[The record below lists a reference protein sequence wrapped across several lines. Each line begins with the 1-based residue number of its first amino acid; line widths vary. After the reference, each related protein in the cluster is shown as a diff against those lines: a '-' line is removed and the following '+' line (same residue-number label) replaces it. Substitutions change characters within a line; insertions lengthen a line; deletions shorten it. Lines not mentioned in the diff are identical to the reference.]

1 MATERVV
8 APAERMPRN
17 VMART
22 LTIRDLPAAL
32 HARLV
37 AAARRHRR
45 SLNGEALRC
54 LEAGLSGA
62 DAALEELRTEHRLAE
77 IRALRDQ
84 LNGSGRWP

>member
-1 MATERVV
+1 
-8 APAERMPRN
+8 MP
-17 VMART
+17 MART
-22 LTIRDLPAAL
+22 LTIRDLPEAL

-45 SLNGEALRC
+45 SLNSEALLC
-54 LEAGLSGA
+54 LEAGLSEA
-62 DAALEELRTEHRLAE
+62 DAALAELRTEHRLAE